1 MNAKDCNAS
10 GYSIGYEVAKA
21 QTATHCGLLA
31 REVAHLDKVSIHRAA
46 MQRYG
51 NWTEQL
57 NDYCPTSGFLMDD
70 VITTMLNAG
79 FDIEDLRHLETLS
92 DTEVLRTL
100 PPLQRYPQHI
110 VRGDVVSYLR
120 AWAALLKGKAS
131 GSISEVNEVEE
142 QVESKARDSKELP
155 AFADADTTTRFSKRE
170 AIIVEL

>member
-1 MNAKDCNAS
+1 MAGINPNTIKALLNTASALEKAPDYQWGHMGSCN
-10 GYSIGYEVAKA
+10 
-21 QTATHCGLLA
+21 CGFLA
-31 REVAHLDKVSIHRAA
+31 REVAHLDKSSIHRAA

-100 PPLQRYPQHI
+100 HPHQRYLQHN
-110 VRGDVVSYLR
+110 VRGDVVIYLR
-120 AWAALLKGKAS
+120 AWAVLLKGKAS
-131 GSISEVNEVEE
+131 RSMLSVNEVER
-142 QVESKARDSKELP
+142 QAIPMEL
-155 AFADADTTTRFSKRE
+155 
-170 AIIVEL
+170 